1 VELAAVVTG
10 LEAEEA
16 PDPVEEDP
24 VVGVGAPAAATYPV
38 VPPIGGCFGLACL
51 VT

>member
-1 VELAAVVTG
+1 VPLVAVVTG

-16 PDPVEEDP
+16 PDPVDEAP
-24 VVGVGAPAAATYPV
+24 VVGLDAPAAAAYPA
-38 VPPIGGCFGLACL
+38 VPPIAGCFGLACL